1 MEHIPNGLATTGLPE
16 TVGIVA
22 VVLAVAAILLRR
34 VRGRGPDA

>member
-1 MEHIPNGLATTGLPE
+1 MDALASTGLPQ

-22 VVLAVAAILLRR
+22 VVLVVAAVLLRR

>member
-1 MEHIPNGLATTGLPE
+1 MDPTGLAVTGLPT

-34 VRGRGPDA
+34 VRGRGPDV